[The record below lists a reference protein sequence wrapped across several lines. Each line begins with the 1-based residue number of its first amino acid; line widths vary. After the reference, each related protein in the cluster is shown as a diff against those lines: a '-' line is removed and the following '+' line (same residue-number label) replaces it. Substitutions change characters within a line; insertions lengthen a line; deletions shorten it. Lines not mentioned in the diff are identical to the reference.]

1 MTQPP
6 PWHPHSDQPPDLAWI
21 AFMHNQWKRNKFS
34 FFSPS
39 KLIAKISLFI
49 GRQMAPS
56 SHAGPCLLWRVLQC
70 KYQIWTN
77 NDSFSLA
84 YDGSVHLQFC
94 LHTFLST
101 DDPGSAAEQSAINVH
116 LKFLFS
122 LFTIYTVQWEETG
135 RYLYCQAQV
144 HVQVHVRWG
153 SERSESGSG
162 SEN

>member
-1 MTQPP
+1 MK
-6 PWHPHSDQPPDLAWI
+6 I
-21 AFMHNQWKRNKFS
+21 
-34 FFSPS
+34 
-39 KLIAKISLFI
+39 LIAKISLFI
-49 GRQMAPS
+49 GRQMGHSP
-56 SHAGPCLLWRVLQC
+56 HAGPCLLWRVLQC

-144 HVQVHVRWG
+144 HVQVHVR
-153 SERSESGSG
+153 SEKGQSQGPAQRTQNSRIVKGCFRG
-162 SEN
+162 TRRNNFPNLLL